1 MEASRL
7 FHERAETHKAVEGGK
22 WPIHPIL
29 SIAGTLFTLPL
40 SEGTVPPPQST
51 PDLHPSLFTTD
62 DTQVGVCQSKAM
74 KSPIIV
80 PPATW
85 GGYFKSME
93 EQKYHALSL
102 RQAQVFTAI
111 IKDRNWSKGKSF
123 DKFKAVSCNTG
134 MRTQSPWFFY
144 YFTLGVQAFSSPRSE

>member
-1 MEASRL
+1 MAYSPHSVHCRDPVHSST
-7 FHERAETHKAVEGGK
+7 FRRDSTTT
-22 WPIHPIL
+22 
-29 SIAGTLFTLPL
+29 SIYTW
-40 SEGTVPPPQST
+40 PPPITVHHRWHTGRCVSEQSHEE
-51 PDLHPSLFTTD
+51 PYNW
-62 DTQVGVCQSKAM
+62 
-74 KSPIIV
+74 

-93 EQKYHALSL
+93 EQKCHALSL

-123 DKFKAVSCNTG
+123 DKFKAVSYNTG